1 MMRVHSRLYSIYLY
15 IFICLIIVSLGIVTA
30 NAQTV
35 VRGPYLQN
43 GATDGISIMW
53 RTDTSTVGRVWYG
66 SSPGTLNQI
75 VDEASGGVDHLARIE
90 ILTPNT
96 KYFYKIG
103 TNLGTVLAGGDTE
116 HYFFTNP
123 YIQVAQSVRI
133 WAIGDSG
140 TADTNAQMVR
150 DAYLELASTDKK
162 ADLWLMLGDNA
173 YNTGT
178 DTEYQN
184 AVFDMYPTILR
195 NTILWPTQGNH
206 DYTSNS
212 YYSVFDLPT
221 NGEGGGLASGTEQ
234 YYSFDY
240 ANIHFI
246 CLNSEISSLSGSP
259 GSAMY
264 SWLQEDLLNT
274 SQDWIIAYFHHPPYT
289 KGSHDSDN
297 ILDSSGRLF
306 YMRENALPILE
317 AGGVDL
323 VLCGH
328 SHSYE
333 RSFFINGHYCTSD
346 TFYSPAHVV
355 QPGDGKVGSD
365 GAYIK
370 TSTIGTVYI
379 VGGNSGKT
387 GAVTQHNAMQAWLSN
402 LGSVVID
409 VDGLTMNV
417 SFLRELTGPTQFD
430 DYFTISK
437 LQVQPPSAPGNLTA
451 VVDSENQIIL
461 SWSDVLDE
469 TGYKIERSEDEQN
482 WSEIATMDQDSTT
495 YSDTNNI
502 RPSTTYYY
510 RVVAYNNGGNSPPSN
525 TASAV
530 SGQNSGNYT
539 YTYTWNG
546 DGNGL
551 DDIIVDLGPVYGIWS
566 RMNNSTW
573 TQMHTLSPETMTIG
587 DMDGNGNDE
596 VIIDFGDPYG
606 IWIRMN
612 NSTWVQLHTLSP
624 ETMTTGDI
632 DGNGKDEVIIDFGD
646 PYGIWIRMN
655 NSTWVQLHT
664 LSPETMTT
672 GDIDGGGKDEVIID
686 FGDPNDFWIRM
697 NNSAWSALCTP

>member
-1 MMRVHSRLYSIYLY
+1 MIVFNKMRNINHYNKFNNVMRVHSRLYNISLY
-15 IFICLIIVSLGIVTA
+15 IFICLIIVSLDIVTA

-43 GATDGISIMW
+43 GATDGVSIMW

-66 SSPGTLNQI
+66 SSPDTLHQI
-75 VDEASGGVDHLARIE
+75 VDEISGEGIDHLVRIE
-90 ILTPNT
+90 FLTPNT
-96 KYFYKIG
+96 KYFYQIG
-103 TNLGTVLAGGDTE
+103 TNQGTVLAGGDTE
-116 HYFFTNP
+116 HYFSTNP
-123 YIQVAQSVRI
+123 YMQVAQPVRI

-140 TADTNAQMVR
+140 TANTNAKMVR
-150 DAYLELASTDKK
+150 DAYLELATTEKK

-173 YNTGT
+173 YSTGM

-195 NTILWPTQGNH
+195 NTILWSTQGNH
-206 DYTSNS
+206 DYVSNA
-212 YYSVFDLPT
+212 YYNVFDLPT
-221 NGEGGGLASGTEQ
+221 KGEGGGLASGTEQ

-259 GSAMY
+259 SSAMY

-297 ILDSSGRLF
+297 SSDSSGRLF

-323 VLCGH
+323 VLSGH

-333 RSFFINGHYCTSD
+333 RSFFINGHYGTSD
-346 TFYSPAHVV
+346 TFYSPTHVV
-355 QPGDGKVGSD
+355 QSGDGKVGGD
-365 GAYIK
+365 GAYMK
-370 TSTIGTVYI
+370 TSTIGAVYI
-379 VGGNSGKT
+379 VGGNSGKVSGT
-387 GAVTQHNAMQAWLSN
+387 LTQHNAMQAWLYN

-409 VDGLTMNV
+409 VNGLTMNV
-417 SFLRELTGPTQFD
+417 SFLRELTGPTQID

-451 VVDSENQIIL
+451 ATVYGNQINL

-482 WSEIATMDQDSTT
+482 WSEITTTDQNSTT
-495 YSDTNNI
+495 YNDTDNLL
-502 RPSTTYYY
+502 PSITYYY

-525 TASAV
+525 TASSI
-530 SGQNSGNYT
+530 SGQGSGDYT

-551 DDIIVDLGPVYGIWS
+551 DDIVIDFGPGYGIWI

-573 TQMHTLSPETMTIG
+573 TQLHTLSPETMTIG
-587 DMDGNGNDE
+587 DIDGSGKDE
-596 VIIDFGDPYG
+596 IIIDFGPGHG
-606 IWIRMN
+606 IWVFMN
-612 NSTWVQLHTLSP
+612 NSTWVKLHTLSP
-624 ETMTTGDI
+624 LTMA
-632 DGNGKDEVIIDFGD
+632 
-646 PYGIWIRMN
+646 
-655 NSTWVQLHT
+655 
-664 LSPETMTT
+664 T
-672 GDIDGGGKDEVIID
+672 GDIDGGGKDDIIVD
-686 FGDPNDFWIRM
+686 FGPGYGIWIFM
-697 NNSAWSALCTP
+697 NNSTWVHSCIPFHQKP